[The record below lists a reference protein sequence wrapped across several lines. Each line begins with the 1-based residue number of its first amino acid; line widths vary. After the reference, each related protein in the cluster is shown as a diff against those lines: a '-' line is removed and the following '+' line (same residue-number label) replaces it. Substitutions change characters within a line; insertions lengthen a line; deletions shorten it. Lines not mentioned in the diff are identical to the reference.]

1 MILKTKTFQEV
12 ANKILLATNSD
23 KTAANLELAA
33 KDNKFCL
40 RATNREWYCAASFEL
55 EQPVE
60 FRAVVEAALFLNLIS
75 GINAEEFELNI
86 NDTNINVKAG
96 KSSYKLAMIYENDK
110 LLELPV
116 IKLEPNEVTVGMSI
130 ANDIL
135 MSILNVNG
143 REIQKAKKL
152 DVNELQ
158 RYYYLDSDAS
168 GNAACFT
175 FTTGA
180 CVNAFTLEK
189 PIKLL
194 LTDKVVKLFKLF
206 SSDVWMT
213 YGHSVNSDGSLQPI
227 VAFQTEDVYV
237 ATRLLNDESCIHK
250 IKAPC
255 DAMKNLIKEVYDH
268 NLVLSASDMSAAIA
282 RLLMFHKNSNA
293 KADLSFVPATVNFTN
308 TELTISD
315 TSGNNHEVITVENG
329 STTPGGYSMGV
340 NLIDLKS
347 VLDSCKNEHVT
358 FNCGNHKSIII
369 ARGNISN
376 VIAETRTK

>member
-1 MILKTKTFQEV
+1 MILKTKPFQEA
-12 ANKILLATNSD
+12 ANKILVAVGLDRAN
-23 KTAANLELAA
+23 ANLELAA
-33 KDNKFCL
+33 KDTALFL
-40 RATNREWYCAASFEL
+40 RVTNREQYAAVKFEL
-55 EQPVE
+55 EQPSD
-60 FRAVVEAALFLNLIS
+60 FRAVVDATLFLNLIA
-75 GINAEEFELNI
+75 GINTEEFELAI

-110 LLELPV
+110 LMELPV
-116 IKLEPNEVTVGMSI
+116 IKLEPSEVTVSMPVSY
-130 ANDIL
+130 DIL
-135 MSILNVNG
+135 MSILNVNA

-158 RYYYLDSDAS
+158 RYYYIDET
-168 GNAACFT
+168 GCFT

-180 CVNAFTLEK
+180 CVNAFSLEK

-206 SSDVWMT
+206 NSDVWMT
-213 YGHSVNSDGSLQPI
+213 YGHNVNSDGSLQPI

-237 ATRLLNDESCIHK
+237 ATRLLNDEGCIHK

-293 KADLSFVPATVNFTN
+293 KADLYFVPAVVNFTD

-315 TSGNNHEVITVENG
+315 MSGDNHEVVTVENG
-329 STTPGGYSMGV
+329 SATPGGYSMGV
-340 NLIDLKS
+340 NLIDLKF
-347 VLDSCKNEHVT
+347 VLDSCKNEHIT
-358 FNCGNHKSIII
+358 MNCGNKKSIII
-369 ARGNISN
+369 NRGTISN

>member
-1 MILKTKTFQEV
+1 MILKTKTFQEA
-12 ANKILLATNSD
+12 ANKILVAVGLDRAN
-23 KTAANLELAA
+23 ANLELAA
-33 KDNKFCL
+33 KDSNLFL
-40 RATNREWYCAASFEL
+40 RVTNREQYAAVKFEL
-55 EQPVE
+55 EQPTE
-60 FRAVVEAALFLNLIS
+60 FRAVVDATLFLNLIS
-75 GINAEEFELNI
+75 GINTEEFELTI

-110 LLELPV
+110 LFELPV
-116 IKLEPNEVTVGMSI
+116 IKLEPNEVTVSMSI

-135 MSILNVNG
+135 MSILNVNA

-158 RYYYLDSDAS
+158 RYYYIDET
-168 GNAACFT
+168 GCFT

-206 SSDVWMT
+206 NSDVWMT
-213 YGHSVNSDGSLQPI
+213 YGHNLNSDGSMQPV

-237 ATRLLNDESCIHK
+237 ATRLLNDEGCIHK

-268 NLVLSASDMSAAIA
+268 NLVMSASDLSAAIA
-282 RLLMFHKNSNA
+282 RLLMFHKNSSA
-293 KADLSFVPATVNFTN
+293 KADLSFVPATVTFNN
-308 TELTISD
+308 TEFTISD
-315 TSGNNHEVITVENG
+315 ATGDNHEVITIENG

-347 VLDSCKNEHVT
+347 VLDSCKNEHIT
-358 FNCGNHKSIII
+358 MNCGNKKSIII
-369 ARGNISN
+369 NRGTISN